1 MGDSNIGGIIMNFL
15 KLQNGSDIRGIA
27 LSGVKGEKINL
38 TSDICGI
45 IAKYFA
51 YFLSKIYRLTQLQ
64 IAVGMDSRLSG
75 PEISQAVCEA
85 LKSIGVKVFDCGLS
99 TTPSMFFTCLKEGL
113 NCHGAIMITASHLP
127 FNRNG
132 LKFFTKKGSPEKEDI
147 TEILTYCENRPK
159 ILDIF
164 DKEEITKI
172 DFLTKYSNML
182 IDKIRK
188 EVNSVNYQK
197 PLENLKILVDA
208 GNGAGGFY
216 AEKVLKELGA
226 EYAGSLYLEPDG
238 NFPNHIPNPESKDA
252 LKDISNAVITNN
264 ADLGI
269 IFDTDV
275 DRAAIIDKNGREINR
290 NKLIAL
296 ISAIVLKY
304 NPGSTIVT
312 DSITSSALGK
322 FISRSGGVH
331 HRFKRGY
338 KNVINESISLNEKGI
353 NCELAIETSGHCAL
367 KENYFLDDGAYLV
380 SKILIEYAKC
390 HQNGEDL
397 FSIIESL
404 EEPKEEAEI
413 RIPVKNG
420 DFKKIGEKII
430 EDLKIYAANNLW
442 NIETPNYEGIRI
454 AFDKG
459 SGDGWFLLRMS
470 LHDPVIPV
478 NIESNTIG
486 GVKIIASK
494 LYEFLEIYKDIDIAN
509 LSDFMIK

>member
-1 MGDSNIGGIIMNFL
+1 MNFL
-15 KLQNGSDIRGIA
+15 KLQNGSDIRGVV
-27 LSGVKGEKINL
+27 LDGVKGEKINL
-38 TSDICGI
+38 TPNMCGT

-51 YFLSKIYRLTQLQ
+51 HFLSKTYKLTQLK

-75 PEISQAVCEA
+75 PSILEAISKD
-85 LKSIGVKVFDCGLS
+85 LKSIGVKVFDCSLS
-99 TTPSMFFTCLKEGL
+99 STPSMFFTCLEEGL

-132 LKFFTKKGSPEKEDI
+132 LKFFTNKGGLEKNDI
-147 TEILTYCENRPK
+147 TQILTYCEEKPT
-159 ILDIF
+159 IPDLF
-164 DKEEITKI
+164 DKVEVEKV
-172 DFLTKYSNML
+172 DFISIYSNIL

-188 EVNSVNYQK
+188 QVNSANYDK
-197 PLENLKILVDA
+197 PLENLKIIVDA

-216 AEKVLKELGA
+216 AEKVLKTLGA
-226 EYAGSLYLEPDG
+226 DTSGSLYLEPDG
-238 NFPNHIPNPESKDA
+238 KFPNHIPNPENSDA
-252 LKDISNAVITNN
+252 LKDISNAVISNN

-275 DRAAIIDKNGREINR
+275 DRAAIMDKNGSEINR

-296 ISAIVLKY
+296 ISAIILKEH
-304 NPGSTIVT
+304 PGSTIVT
-312 DSITSSALGK
+312 DSITSSGLSK
-322 FISRSGGVH
+322 FIANLGGVH

-338 KNVINESISLNEKGI
+338 KNVINESLSLNEK
-353 NCELAIETSGHCAL
+353 NVDSQVAIETSGHCAL

-380 SKILIEYAKC
+380 SKILIEYAKYN
-390 HQNGEDL
+390 QNGEDL
-397 FSIIESL
+397 LSVLESL

-413 RIPVKNG
+413 RIQIKNAEYK
-420 DFKKIGEKII
+420 DTAEKII
-430 EDLKIYAANNLW
+430 KDLNIYATNNLW

-470 LHDPVIPV
+470 LHDPVIPI

-494 LYEFLEIYKDIDIAN
+494 LYEFLKVYKNIDISN
-509 LSDFMIK
+509 LKKFLTN

>member
-1 MGDSNIGGIIMNFL
+1 MNFL

-27 LSGVKGEKINL
+27 LNGVKGEKTNI
-38 TSDICGI
+38 TPDICGI
-45 IAKYFA
+45 IAKYFS
-51 YFLSKIYRLTQLQ
+51 YFLSKTYKLTQLQ

-75 PEISQAVCEA
+75 PAISQAICED
-85 LKSIGVKVFDCGLS
+85 LKSIGVKVIDCGLS
-99 TTPSMFFTCLKEGL
+99 STPSMFFTCLEEGL

-132 LKFFTKKGSPEKEDI
+132 LKFFTKKGGLEKEDI
-147 TEILTYCENRPK
+147 TEILTYCENKPN
-159 ILDIF
+159 IPDIF
-164 DKEEITKI
+164 DKEEIIKV

-182 IDKIRK
+182 IDKMRK
-188 EVNSVNYQK
+188 EVNSAFYEK
-197 PLENLKILVDA
+197 PFENLKILVDA

-226 EYAGSLYLEPDG
+226 ETSGSLYLEPDG

-252 LKDISNAVITNN
+252 LKDISRAVITNN

-275 DRAAIIDKNGREINR
+275 DRAAVIDKNGNEINR

-296 ISAIVLKY
+296 ISAIILKD

-312 DSITSSALGK
+312 DSITSSGLSK
-322 FISRSGGVH
+322 FILKLGGIH
-331 HRFKRGY
+331 LRFKRGY
-338 KNVINESISLNEKGI
+338 KNVINKSISLNEKGVD
-353 NCELAIETSGHCAL
+353 CELAIETSGHCAL

-390 HQNGEDL
+390 RQNGEDL
-397 FSIIESL
+397 LSIIESL
-404 EEPKEEAEI
+404 EEPKEEIEI
-413 RIPVKNG
+413 RIPIENA
-420 DFKKIGEKII
+420 DFKNIGEKII
-430 EDLKIYAANNLW
+430 EDLKIYATNKLW

-454 AFDKG
+454 AFNKG
-459 SGDGWFLLRMS
+459 SGDGWLLLRMS
-470 LHDPVIPV
+470 LHDPVIPI

-486 GVKIIASK
+486 GIRIIALK
-494 LYEFLEIYKDIDIAN
+494 LYEFLEVYKDIDISN
-509 LSDFMIK
+509 LSELL